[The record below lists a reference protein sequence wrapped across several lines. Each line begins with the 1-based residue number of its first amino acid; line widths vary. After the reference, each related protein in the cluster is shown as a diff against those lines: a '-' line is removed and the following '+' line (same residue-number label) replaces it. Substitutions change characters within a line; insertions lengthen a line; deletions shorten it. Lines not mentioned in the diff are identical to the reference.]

1 MADNNTYGEFESY
14 RKFQN
19 ATEVFKNTS
28 GVERFFAYIGPVG
41 KTLANNEVFVTQSSF
56 VHPQG
61 ILARQALNRDIAA
74 GNLKYSNKGVTFH
87 HLKDLTGTTA
97 KTFQTSGPGKVV
109 AVYFKGLTDAA
120 VAGTITVASTEGNIV
135 AAATAVPLAAATTNK
150 VKEFTLVAAGQVVGA
165 NSTITVTPASFSTN
179 TGEVYVAIAYHT
191 A

>member
-1 MADNNTYGEFESY
+1 MADNNTFGEFESY

-19 ATEVFKNTS
+19 ANEVFKNTS
-28 GVERFFAYIGPVG
+28 GVERFFAYIGSLG

-61 ILARQALNRDIAA
+61 ILARQALNRDISA
-74 GNLKYSNKGVTFH
+74 GNLKYGNKGVTFH
-87 HLKDLTGTTA
+87 HLTGITNTTA
-97 KTFQTSGPGKVV
+97 QTFKTSGPGKVV
-109 AVYFKGLTDAA
+109 AVYFKGLVDAGA
-120 VAGTITVASTEGNIV
+120 AGTITVASTEGNIV
-135 AAATAVPLAAATTNK
+135 AALTAVPLAAASTNK
-150 VKEFTLVAAGQVVGA
+150 VKEFTLAAAGQVVGA